1 MTEREVGLLYSAH
14 FLCIT
19 KQIGRAFGHD
29 LIFLYIIVNLFS
41 LCSFAQFEPAHCLF
55 VDLIDQCAN
64 AFGSARE
71 LLVRKC
77 ARR

>member
-1 MTEREVGLLYSAH
+1 MTEREVGLLYSAN

-29 LIFLYIIVNLFS
+29 LIFLYIIVNLFL

-64 AFGSARE
+64 AFGCARE
-71 LLVRKC
+71 LLVRKRT
-77 ARR
+77 RR

>member
-29 LIFLYIIVNLFS
+29 LIFLYIIVEGKF
-41 LCSFAQFEPAHCLF
+41 
-55 VDLIDQCAN
+55 
-64 AFGSARE
+64 
-71 LLVRKC
+71 
-77 ARR
+77 